1 MDGGHT
7 PAYRPHWQRARDYGI
22 TFLLWAYFLAGF
34 VFLPPFYIGAHL
46 LRSHGERTI
55 QRFNSRFYRG
65 FFALVRALMPGHRWR
80 IQPEVR
86 AVRSSVVVCN
96 HVSYLDSILMI
107 SLFDRHTTL
116 VKGRLFDIPVFGTML
131 RWAGYIPA
139 SAEGRFAGLMVERV
153 ERVRAFLSEG
163 GNLFVFPEGT
173 RSRDGRIGRFNPGA
187 FKIARHCRAPIRV
200 VSIRNTDRM
209 FRPGSFAFDT
219 RGPNIIRIELAGS
232 IDPAAAGADSPAQ
245 VMDAARSMLA
255 AAGLPQRKANRTPVN
270 PAGVDSQP

>member
-1 MDGGHT
+1 MHRS
-7 PAYRPHWQRARDYGI
+7 PSRASRPHLQRALDTVI
-22 TFLLWAYFLAGF
+22 TLLLWTYFLSGF

-46 LRSHGERTI
+46 LRGRRERVI
-55 QRFNSRFYRG
+55 QCFNSRFYRG
-65 FFALVRALMPGHRWR
+65 FFALVRALMPGHRWC

-86 AVRSSVVVCN
+86 AVCGSIVVCN

-153 ERVRAFLSEG
+153 ERLRDFLAEG

-173 RSRDGRIGRFNPGA
+173 RSRDGRLGRFNAGA
-187 FKIARHCRAPIRV
+187 FKIARYCRATIRV
-200 VSIRNTDRM
+200 VAIRHTDRM
-209 FRPGSFAFDT
+209 FRPDSFAFDT
-219 RGPNIIRIELAGS
+219 RGPNTIRIDLVGA
-232 IDPAAAGADSPAQ
+232 IDPTAYASPSQ
-245 VMDAARSMLA
+245 VMDAARSMLT
-255 AAGLPQRKANRTPVN
+255 AAGCSPPEADLHPLNLDGAETRP
-270 PAGVDSQP
+270 

>member
-1 MDGGHT
+1 MDAA
-7 PAYRPHWQRARDYGI
+7 PARRPLLQRALDTAI
-22 TFLLWAYFLAGF
+22 TLLLWVYFLGGF
-34 VFLPPFYIGAHL
+34 VFLPPVYIAAHL
-46 LRSHGERTI
+46 LGARGERTI
-55 QRFNSRFYRG
+55 QRLNSRFYRG
-65 FFALVRALMPGHRWR
+65 FFALVRVLMPGHRWR
-80 IQPEVR
+80 VRPEVR

-139 SAEGRFAGLMVERV
+139 AAEGRLAGLMVERV
-153 ERVRAFLSEG
+153 ERLRDFLAAG

-173 RSRDGRIGRFNPGA
+173 RSRDGRIGRFSSGA
-187 FKIARHCRAPIRV
+187 FKVARHCGAPIRV

-219 RGPNIIRIELAGS
+219 RGPNTVHVELVGTLEPSAHAS
-232 IDPAAAGADSPAQ
+232 TAA
-245 VMDAARSMLA
+245 VMEAVRAMLA
-255 AAGLPQRKANRTPVN
+255 AAAG
-270 PAGVDSQP
+270 PAAAADPISLTSAGTDAQP